1 MKLLQKLQHK
11 SIKEWMG
18 FLQKP
23 LILIGLMVVLT
34 IIQPGVFL
42 TGSNFMSIF
51 LAISI
56 YGVMV
61 CGTIFPILLG
71 GIDLSVGAVAAMS
84 GACVVLTVIHF
95 GYSTTGVIL
104 GVLLGL
110 ASGMIAGL
118 VHGVL
123 VAKFNVPAF
132 LITLASQNIIYGIA
146 QLLTGN
152 QVINCLKPAS
162 FTFIGGRL
170 LGIPFSIYILTVVAL
185 VCYFILNH
193 TTFGRKIY
201 AVGGNDVSSDLSGIS
216 SKKVKVAAFVISG
229 FTAALAGIVLASMNQ
244 QAIAKAA
251 AGCQDGLPSTGYE
264 NDVLT
269 AIVVGGTSL
278 MGGEGSLQGA
288 MFGALLVGMLSN
300 GLRLM
305 GVPSTYH
312 SVVKGIVIIAAV
324 AIDAYSRYRR
334 SGLQRN
340 SKLFGKKACN
350 PVDGKKKK

>member
-1 MKLLQKLQHK
+1 MKLLQKFQHK

-18 FLQKP
+18 FFQKP
-23 LILIGLMVVLT
+23 LILVGLMVILT
-34 IIQPGVFL
+34 ILQPGVFL
-42 TGSNFMSIF
+42 TGNNFMSIF

-95 GYSTTGVIL
+95 GYTTTGVIL

-110 ASGMIAGL
+110 SSGIIAGL
-118 VHGVL
+118 VHGFL

-152 QVINCLKPAS
+152 QVINCLKPAA
-162 FTFIGGRL
+162 FTFIGGGRL
-170 LGIPFSIYILTVVAL
+170 FGIPFSIYILVVVAL
-185 VCYFILNH
+185 ICYFVLNH

-201 AVGGNDVSSDLSGIS
+201 AVGGNDVASNLSGIS
-216 SKKVKVAAFVISG
+216 SKKVKVAAYAISG

-251 AGCQDGLPSTGYE
+251 AGYE

-278 MGGEGSLQGA
+278 MGGEGSIQGA

-324 AIDAYSRYRR
+324 AIDAYARYRR

-340 SKLFGKKACN
+340 SKLFSKKTCK
-350 PVDGKKKK
+350 PGEKTKK